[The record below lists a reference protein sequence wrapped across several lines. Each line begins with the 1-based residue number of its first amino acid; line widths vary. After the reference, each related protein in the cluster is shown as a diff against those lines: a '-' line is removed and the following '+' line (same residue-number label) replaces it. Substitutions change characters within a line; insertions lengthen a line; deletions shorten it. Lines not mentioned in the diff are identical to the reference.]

1 MSVIK
6 FDYRKSF
13 KNIEMFLFAEA
24 DQLLQDSN
32 HGGIKALGC
41 QDGAGFESGE
51 AFTGKRTKRNG
62 CEHYDIALRHY
73 LNEIN
78 NFHKI
83 FWDHKIITLQKIYIY
98 LSNLSSCYI
107 RLIYFQVR

>member
-32 HGGIKALGC
+32 QGGIKALGC
-41 QDGAGFESGE
+41 
-51 AFTGKRTKRNG
+51 
-62 CEHYDIALRHY
+62 
-73 LNEIN
+73 
-78 NFHKI
+78 
-83 FWDHKIITLQKIYIY
+83 
-98 LSNLSSCYI
+98 
-107 RLIYFQVR
+107 

>member
-6 FDYRKSF
+6 FDYHKSF

-51 AFTGKRTKRNG
+51 AW
-62 CEHYDIALRHY
+62 EED
-73 LNEIN
+73 
-78 NFHKI
+78 
-83 FWDHKIITLQKIYIY
+83 
-98 LSNLSSCYI
+98 
-107 RLIYFQVR
+107 